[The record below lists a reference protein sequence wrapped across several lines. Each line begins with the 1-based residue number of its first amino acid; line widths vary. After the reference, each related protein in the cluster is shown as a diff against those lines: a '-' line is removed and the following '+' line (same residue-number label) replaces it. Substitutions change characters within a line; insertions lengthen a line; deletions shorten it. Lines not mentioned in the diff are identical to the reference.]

1 MCLLHTHP
9 ADTSFDKDD
18 ITDFYTYNSDGLGV
32 MWSEND
38 ILYTHKFLP
47 PNAEAAWKF
56 YQEHIQGR
64 DCVVHW
70 RMKTH
75 GLIDLENCH
84 PYPIFG
90 AGSTM
95 PLSLMHNGV
104 LSTGNDKDKSK
115 SDTWHYV
122 KDYLVPLLQDH
133 PDMFNNPVLKA
144 LLEEH
149 IGSGNRFIMLN
160 HRGETSIINEEDFV
174 EYKGAKLSNTYA
186 WSSEKGGYGYSHS
199 NRSSWYDYDGYGNN
213 YSSNYATGSLTTSA
227 SVTGSN
233 RLFAPTKEDKIRA
246 LATEFFQTLREM
258 GFNKAYYA
266 LTFTQASDAIDDSG
280 PEIWKDFMTFIT
292 CAKEGTLDDD
302 EIIACIDDP
311 DSFMIDLLYDGFEEE
326 DGAVIAVDEIEDED
340 GKTDND
346 IHREQQL
353 EARLREEARI
363 REEMIAYQENMIPT
377 RNLLHHIAEM
387 GVQ

>member
-9 ADTSFDKDD
+9 ANTTFDKED
-18 ITDFYTYNSDGLGV
+18 ITDFYLYNSDGLGV
-32 MWSEND
+32 MWAEND
-38 ILYTHKFLP
+38 ILYTRKFLP

-90 AGSTM
+90 AGTTM
-95 PLSLMHNGV
+95 PMSLMHNGV
-104 LSTGNDKDKSK
+104 LSTGNDADKTK

-133 PDMFNNPVLKA
+133 PEMFKNPVLKA

-160 HRGETSIINEEDFV
+160 HLGETSIINEEDFV
-174 EYKGAKLSNTYA
+174 EYKGALLSNTYA
-186 WSSEKGGYGYSHS
+186 WSSEKGGYGYS
-199 NRSSWYDYDGYGNN
+199 RSSKFGSWYNDYDSYGNN
-213 YSSNYATGSLTTSA
+213 YSTNYGSSTAATVSG
-227 SVTGSN
+227 TGGK
-233 RLFAPTKEDKIRA
+233 LFAPTKGDKIRT
-246 LATEFFQTLREM
+246 LATEFFQMLREN
-258 GFNKAYYA
+258 GYNKAYYS

-280 PEIWKDFMTFIT
+280 PEIWSDFFTYVSH
-292 CAKEGTLDDD
+292 AQEGTITDD
-302 EIIACIDDP
+302 EIIACVDDP
-311 DSFMIDLLYDGFEEE
+311 DEYMIDMLYSGFVEQ
-326 DGAVIAVDEIEDED
+326 DNDTVIEVEIEDDD

-346 IHREQQL
+346 IHREQQM
-353 EARLREEARI
+353 EARLREEARV
-363 REEMIAYQENMIPT
+363 RMEMIAYQESMIPT
-377 RNLLHHIAEM
+377 KSLMHHVAEM
-387 GVQ
+387 GVN